1 MIGSPDRSKRLAWM
15 VLLLALMA
23 GVVESLWMATPAVVA
38 QEQEAEPAAED
49 EPAEKPAAKK
59 AQKGEEA
66 AAVTHSEENVV
77 IWILRISGAIGV
89 FIIVLSCY
97 FIQLV
102 SRLFIDI
109 RPIVAMPPDLV
120 DDLKQ
125 KMEKRDYKGVY
136 QGIKDRDCLFS
147 RYTSSGLAELSAG
160 LAEARDAMERTA
172 EVQVVEMEKKIS
184 MLAVLGSL
192 GPMIG
197 LLGTLKGMIASFMVI
212 ARSDAGI
219 KANEVAEAI
228 SEALVVTFMGV
239 ALSVPAIFFFAVFKN
254 RVAQISSNTMYTA
267 DEFIRKLANAAKAA
281 AKAPAAPSVATSPAS
296 AAAPAPKPA

>member
-23 GVVESLWMATPAVVA
+23 GAIESLWMATPAVVA
-38 QEQEAEPAAED
+38 QEAEPAAEEEAAD
-49 EPAEKPAAKK
+49 KPAPKK
-59 AQKGEEA
+59 AQKGEDA
-66 AAVTHSEENVV
+66 AAVTHSEENVI
-77 IWILRISGAIGV
+77 IWVLRISGAIGF
-89 FIIVLSCY
+89 FIIILSCY

-109 RPIVAMPPDLV
+109 QSKVAMPPELM

-254 RVAQISSNTMYTA
+254 RVAQISSQTMYTA

-281 AKAPAAPSVATSPAS
+281 AKAPAAPAPA

>member
-15 VLLLALMA
+15 VLLCALFV
-23 GVVESLWMATPAVVA
+23 GPVEMLWLTPPPVVA
-38 QEQEAEPAAED
+38 QEEVVEE
-49 EPAEKPAAKK
+49 EPAEKPAPKKAKK
-59 AQKGEEA
+59 DEKA
-66 AAVTHSEENVV
+66 AESHSEENVV
-77 IWILRISGAIGV
+77 IWVLRISGAIGV
-89 FIIVLSCY
+89 FIILLSFY
-97 FIQLV
+97 FIATV

-109 RPIVAMPPDLV
+109 RPIVAMPPDLM
-120 DDLKQ
+120 DDIKQ

-136 QGIKDRDCLFS
+136 QAIKEKDCLFS
-147 RYTSSGLAELSAG
+147 RYASAGLAELSSG
-160 LAEARDAMERTA
+160 LAEARDAMERTG

-254 RVAQISSNTMYTA
+254 RVAQISSTTMYAA
-267 DEFIRKLANAAKAA
+267 DEFVRKLANAAKSA
-281 AKAPAAPSVATSPAS
+281 AKAPATAP
-296 AAAPAPKPA
+296 AAAPAPKA

>member
-281 AKAPAAPSVATSPAS
+281 AKAPAAPSGATSPAS

>member
-15 VLLLALMA
+15 VLLLVLVASS
-23 GVVESLWMATPAVVA
+23 VEMLWLTTPTVVA
-38 QEQEAEPAAED
+38 QDAEEPAAEE
-49 EPAEKPAAKK
+49 EPAEQPAAKK
-59 AQKGEEA
+59 ANKKEEA
-66 AAVTHSEENVV
+66 GAAESHSEENVV

-89 FIIVLSCY
+89 FIILLSFY
-97 FIQLV
+97 FIATV

-109 RPIVAMPPDLV
+109 RPIVAMPPELM
-120 DDLKQ
+120 DDIKQ

-136 QGIKDRDCLFS
+136 QAIKDKDCLFS
-147 RYTSSGLAELSAG
+147 RYASAGLGELSAG
-160 LAEARDAMERTA
+160 LAEARDAMERSG

-239 ALSVPAIFFFAVFKN
+239 ALSVPAIFFFAIFKN
-254 RVAQISSNTMYTA
+254 RVASISATTMLSA
-267 DEFIRKLANAAKAA
+267 DEFVRKLANAAKSA
-281 AKAPAAPSVATSPAS
+281 AKAPAPAPAA

>member
-15 VLLLALMA
+15 VLLCALIVGPVQM
-23 GVVESLWMATPAVVA
+23 LWLTPPQVVA
-38 QEQEAEPAAED
+38 QDEAADDDPADKPAPKKAKKADDKAPAAE
-49 EPAEKPAAKK
+49 
-59 AQKGEEA
+59 G
-66 AAVTHSEENVV
+66 HSQENVV
-77 IWILRISGAIGV
+77 IWILRISGAIGA
-89 FIIVLSCY
+89 FIILLSFY
-97 FIQLV
+97 FIALV
-102 SRLFIDI
+102 SRLFIDL
-109 RPIVAMPPDLV
+109 RSIVAMPPDLME
-120 DDLKQ
+120 DIKQ

-136 QGIKDRDCLFS
+136 QTIKEKDCLFT
-147 RYTSSGLAELSAG
+147 RYASTGLGELSSG

-228 SEALVVTFMGV
+228 SEALVITFMGV

-254 RVAQISSNTMYTA
+254 RVASISATTMFAA
-267 DEFIRKLANAAKAA
+267 DEFVKKLASAAKAA
-281 AKAPAAPSVATSPAS
+281 AKAPAA
-296 AAAPAPKPA
+296 APAPAAPKA

>member
-1 MIGSPDRSKRLAWM
+1 MIGSPDRSKRLAWL
-15 VLLLALMA
+15 VLLSTLFVGSLEMLWLAP
-23 GVVESLWMATPAVVA
+23 SAVVA
-38 QEQEAEPAAED
+38 QEEAAE
-49 EPAEKPAAKK
+49 EEEVAEKPAPKKAKK
-59 AQKGEEA
+59 AGEAPAAEA
-66 AAVTHSEENVV
+66 HGQENVV
-77 IWILRISGAIGV
+77 IWLIKVSGAIGIG
-89 FIIVLSCY
+89 IIGLSCY

-109 RPIVAMPPDLV
+109 RPIVAMPPGLM

-125 KMEKRDYKGVY
+125 KMEKKDYKGVY
-136 QGIKDRDCLFS
+136 QGIKETDCLFS
-147 RYTSSGLAELSAG
+147 RYASSGLGELSAG

-254 RVAQISSNTMYTA
+254 RVASISSTTMFAA
-267 DEFIRKLANAAKAA
+267 DEFVRKLANAAKAA
-281 AKAPAAPSVATSPAS
+281 AKAPS
-296 AAAPAPKPA
+296 AAPAPSAPPAPKAT

>member
-15 VLLLALMA
+15 VLLCALFVGPVEMLWLA
-23 GVVESLWMATPAVVA
+23 PPPVVA
-38 QEQEAEPAAED
+38 QEEVVEE
-49 EPAEKPAAKK
+49 EPAEKPAPKKAKK
-59 AQKGEEA
+59 DEKA
-66 AAVTHSEENVV
+66 AESHSEENVV
-77 IWILRISGAIGV
+77 IWVLRISGAIGV
-89 FIIVLSCY
+89 FIILLSFY
-97 FIQLV
+97 FIATV

-109 RPIVAMPPDLV
+109 RPIVAMPPDLM
-120 DDLKQ
+120 DDIKQ

-136 QGIKDRDCLFS
+136 QAIKEKDCLFS
-147 RYTSSGLAELSAG
+147 RYASAGLAELSSG
-160 LAEARDAMERTA
+160 LAEARDAMERTG

-254 RVAQISSNTMYTA
+254 RVAQISSTTMYAA
-267 DEFIRKLANAAKAA
+267 DEFVRKLANAAKSA
-281 AKAPAAPSVATSPAS
+281 AKAPATAP
-296 AAAPAPKPA
+296 AAAPAPKV

>member
-23 GVVESLWMATPAVVA
+23 GAIESLWMATPAVVA
-38 QEQEAEPAAED
+38 QEEPAAEE
-49 EPAEKPAAKK
+49 EPADKPAPKK
-59 AQKGEEA
+59 AQKGGDAA

-77 IWILRISGAIGV
+77 IWVLRISGAIGI
-89 FIIVLSCY
+89 FIIILSCY

-109 RPIVAMPPDLV
+109 QSKVAMPPDLM

-254 RVAQISSNTMYTA
+254 RVAQISSQTMYAA
-267 DEFIRKLANAAKAA
+267 DEFIRKLAVAAKAA
-281 AKAPAAPSVATSPAS
+281 AKAPAAPAP

>member
-15 VLLLALMA
+15 VLLLALVA
-23 GVVESLWMATPAVVA
+23 NSVGTFWITTPTVVA
-38 QEQEAEPAAED
+38 QEAEEPAAEE
-49 EPAEKPAAKK
+49 EPAEKPAPKKAKK
-59 AQKGEEA
+59 DEA
-66 AAVTHSEENVV
+66 APAAEGHSQENVV

-89 FIIVLSCY
+89 FIIILSCY

-109 RPIVAMPPDLV
+109 RPIVAMPPELM

-136 QGIKDRDCLFS
+136 QGIKEKDCLFS
-147 RYTSSGLAELSAG
+147 RYASAGLGELSAG

-254 RVAQISSNTMYTA
+254 RVASISSTTMYAA
-267 DEFIRKLANAAKAA
+267 DEFVRKLANAAKAA
-281 AKAPAAPSVATSPAS
+281 AKAPAAPAP

>member
-59 AQKGEEA
+59 AQKGEEDE
-66 AAVTHSEENVV
+66 AVTHSEENVV

>member
-15 VLLLALMA
+15 VLLCALFVGPLEM
-23 GVVESLWMATPAVVA
+23 LWLTPTSVVA
-38 QEQEAEPAAED
+38 QEEAAE
-49 EPAEKPAAKK
+49 EEAVEKPAPKKAKK
-59 AQKGEEA
+59 DEGA
-66 AAVTHSEENVV
+66 AAAEGHGQENVV
-77 IWILRISGAIGV
+77 IWVLRISGAIGI
-89 FIIVLSCY
+89 FIIILSCY

-109 RPIVAMPPDLV
+109 RPIVAMPPELME
-120 DDLKQ
+120 DLKQ

-136 QGIKDRDCLFS
+136 QGIKDKDCLFS
-147 RYTSSGLAELSAG
+147 RYASSGLGELSAG
-160 LAEARDAMERTA
+160 LSEARDAMERTA

-239 ALSVPAIFFFAVFKN
+239 ALSVPAIFFFAIFKN
-254 RVAQISSNTMYTA
+254 RVAQISSTTMYAA
-267 DEFIRKLANAAKAA
+267 DEFVRKLANAAKAA
-281 AKAPAAPSVATSPAS
+281 AKAPTAPAP
-296 AAAPAPKPA
+296 AAASAPKPA

>member
-23 GVVESLWMATPAVVA
+23 GVVQSLWMATPAVVA
-38 QEQEAEPAAED
+38 QEADPAAEE
-49 EPAEKPAAKK
+49 EPVEKPAAKK

-66 AAVTHSEENVV
+66 AAVNHSEENVV
-77 IWILRISGAIGV
+77 IWVLRISGAIGI

-109 RPIVAMPPDLV
+109 RPIVAMPPDLM

-254 RVAQISSNTMYTA
+254 RVAQISSQTMYTA

-281 AKAPAAPSVATSPAS
+281 AKAPAAPAPAA

>member
-15 VLLLALMA
+15 GLLCALFL
-23 GVVESLWMATPAVVA
+23 GPVEMLWLTPPAAVA
-38 QEQEAEPAAED
+38 QDEAEEEVEKPAPKKGKKAEDKAPAAE
-49 EPAEKPAAKK
+49 
-59 AQKGEEA
+59 G
-66 AAVTHSEENVV
+66 HSQENVV
-77 IWILRISGAIGV
+77 IWILRISGAIGA
-89 FIIVLSCY
+89 FIILLSFY
-97 FIQLV
+97 FIALV
-102 SRLFIDI
+102 SRLFIDL
-109 RPIVAMPPDLV
+109 RSIVAMPPDLME
-120 DDLKQ
+120 DIKQ

-136 QGIKDRDCLFS
+136 QTIKEKDCLFT
-147 RYTSSGLAELSAG
+147 RYASTGLGELSSG

-228 SEALVVTFMGV
+228 SEALVITFMGV

-254 RVAQISSNTMYTA
+254 RVASISATTMFAA
-267 DEFIRKLANAAKAA
+267 DEFVKKLASAAKAA
-281 AKAPAAPSVATSPAS
+281 AKAPAPAT
-296 AAAPAPKPA
+296 APAPAAPKA

>member
-1 MIGSPDRSKRLAWM
+1 MIGSPDRSKRLAWIT
-15 VLLLALMA
+15 LLLALLI
-23 GVVESLWMATPAVVA
+23 GPVEMLWLSTPTVVA
-38 QEQEAEPAAED
+38 QDEVVEGED
-49 EPAEKPAAKK
+49 VAEKPAPKK
-59 AQKGEEA
+59 KDEKA
-66 AAVTHSEENVV
+66 AASEGHSQENVV

-89 FIIVLSCY
+89 FIILLSFY
-97 FIQLV
+97 FIATV
-102 SRLFIDI
+102 SRLFIDL
-109 RPIVAMPPDLV
+109 RPIVAMPPELM
-120 DDLKQ
+120 DDIKQ

-136 QGIKDRDCLFS
+136 QTIKENDCLFS
-147 RYTSSGLAELSAG
+147 RYASSGLGELSSG
-160 LAEARDAMERTA
+160 LAEARDAMDKTA
-172 EVQVVEMEKKIS
+172 EVQIVEMEKKIS

-254 RVAQISSNTMYTA
+254 RVAAISSNTMFAA
-267 DEFIRKLANAAKAA
+267 DEFVRKLAGAAKAA
-281 AKAPAAPSVATSPAS
+281 AKAPAQ
-296 AAAPAPKPA
+296 AAAPAPAPKPT